1 MDDFRE
7 WLSDY
12 LRYFELGG
20 AILVVLLI
28 LFFGVRA
35 CVGGRGSAKEEVAKE
50 QEETTTDV
58 AETEKDVPVEA
69 SAEGAESAQGLEKAD
84 AGIVEL
90 IQNYFTAIQSGDM
103 DTLNTLVDEISPSDE
118 ARIAN
123 SKDYISSY
131 NVGDVYVM
139 DGLDSNSCVVY
150 ATYTYLCTGSTTPVP
165 SLVQFYVKKDQQG
178 NYIIDGSAETDAQIK
193 AYTNSLSKDVA
204 VKALTKQV
212 QNAYDKALAGDQELS
227 DFLSG
232 LGTESDTGSETTES
246 SESKEWMVTNDDV
259 NVRDAAAG
267 DIIDGIEAGERVEI
281 IGRDGD
287 WYQIRYG
294 SMEGYVYAELLNAT
308 A

>member
-35 CVGGRGSAKEEVAKE
+35 CVGGRKTSKEEVVKQ
-50 QEETTTDV
+50 QEETTST
-58 AETEKDVPVEA
+58 AETEKTTGTEA
-69 SAEGAESAQGLEKAD
+69 AQTTESTQELKKAD
-84 AGIVEL
+84 EQIVEL
-90 IQNYFTAIQSGDM
+90 IRKYFAAIQADDV
-103 DTLNTLVDEISPSDE
+103 DTLNTLVDELSPSDE

-123 SKDYISSY
+123 SKDYISGY
-131 NVGDVYVM
+131 EVGDVYVM
-139 DGLDSNSCVVY
+139 DGLDSNSYVVY
-150 ATYTYLCTGSTTPVP
+150 ATYTYTCTASTTPVP
-165 SLVQFYVKKDQQG
+165 SLVQFYVKKDQKG

-193 AYTNSLSKDVA
+193 AYTSSLSKDVA

-212 QNAYDKALAGDQELS
+212 QDAYNKALAQDQALS

-232 LGTESDTGSETTES
+232 LGTESDAGTEETENS
-246 SESKEWMVTNDDV
+246 GSKEWMVTNDDV

-267 DIIDGIEAGERVEI
+267 DVIDGIDAGEKVEI
-281 IGRDGD
+281 LGRDGD

-294 SMEGYVYAELLNAT
+294 SLEGYVYAELLDA
-308 A
+308 AA